1 MVLVVNMFL
10 TGFDSPRLNT
20 LFVDKNLRYHG
31 LIQAYSRTNR
41 LLNSD
46 KPHGNIV
53 SFRNLKLATDT
64 ALALF
69 GDENAKEIVFKKPF
83 EEQKK
88 DFEQKLKE

>member
-1 MVLVVNMFL
+1 LY
-10 TGFDSPRLNT
+10 
-20 LFVDKNLRYHG
+20 VDKNLRYHG

-53 SFRNLKLATDT
+53 SFRNLKKQTDD

-69 GDENAKEIVFKKPF
+69 GDENANEVVFKRPY
-83 EEQKK
+83 EDQKK
-88 DFEQKLKE
+88 DFEKNAIEEAKQTIATWNK